1 MGARQ
6 TLAPYVI
13 ILIPTNKGNKMRSRY
28 RIEIYDEVKSN
39 DLTIYSDENL
49 DRQALSQ
56 IVFSYLPKFKGN
68 VRAYVFDQNKK
79 IKTSAAFYPM
89 GYKIVSK

>member
-1 MGARQ
+1 
-6 TLAPYVI
+6 
-13 ILIPTNKGNKMRSRY
+13 MRSRY
-28 RIEIYDEVKSN
+28 RIEIYDQVKSN

-49 DRQALSQ
+49 DRQVLSQ

-79 IKTSAAFYPM
+79 IKTKTNKYLKLYGRDFLPNN
-89 GYKIVSK
+89 ITL

>member
-1 MGARQ
+1 
-6 TLAPYVI
+6 
-13 ILIPTNKGNKMRSRY
+13 MRSRY
-28 RIEIYDEVKSN
+28 RIEIYDEVKLN

-56 IVFSYLPKFKGN
+56 VVFSYLPKFKGN

-79 IKTSAAFYPM
+79 IKTAAAFYPM
-89 GYKIVSK
+89 GYRIVNK